1 MLFTLPPSPFSSSL
15 LCIRHDIDALVYS
28 PKIESKALLWTHI
41 GTFNA
46 LGYVQ
51 ASKREK
57 KFLTA
62 SSDLSFAVLC
72 DCTRHVFVYQ
82 QPKGGVKGPT
92 ALQYIHTV
100 TMKREGCQIL
110 GVHGSARGLVF
121 ILCEG
126 ELLVLINEH

>member
-1 MLFTLPPSPFSSSL
+1 MLFTLPPSPLSSSL
-15 LCIRHDIDALVYS
+15 LCIRHDIDALIYS
-28 PKIESKALLWTHI
+28 PKIEAKALLWTHI

-51 ASKREK
+51 ASKRDK

-82 QPKGGVKGPT
+82 QLKEGST

-110 GVHGSARGLVF
+110 GVHGSSRGLVF

>member
-92 ALQYIHTV
+92 ALQYIQSIRHCRPTQAHWISSTRDSLQDYSHRTSHSV
-100 TMKREGCQIL
+100 
-110 GVHGSARGLVF
+110 
-121 ILCEG
+121 
-126 ELLVLINEH
+126 